1 MTDDMRTNTVE
12 ETAPKTTMGEV
23 SHANPYTGGTFGA
36 ELAFERGPAVAA
48 DGGERNAV
56 SRTSSDR
63 TSDGGRGDAEDES
76 GEEETMEDVDHEHPH
91 DDADE
96 ANRVFARGHADENED
111 ENGETGPV

>member
-48 DGGERNAV
+48 DGGRA
-56 SRTSSDR
+56 
-63 TSDGGRGDAEDES
+63 DAENEN

-111 ENGETGPV
+111 ENGETGPI

>member
-63 TSDGGRGDAEDES
+63 TSDGGRGDAEN

-96 ANRVFARGHADENED
+96 ANRVFARGHADEND
-111 ENGETGPV
+111 ETGPV

>member
-23 SHANPYTGGTFGA
+23 SHANPYTGGTFGD
-36 ELAFERGPAVAA
+36 EMAFERGPAVAA
-48 DGGERNAV
+48 DGGRA
-56 SRTSSDR
+56 
-63 TSDGGRGDAEDES
+63 DAEDGS
-76 GEEETMEDVDHEHPH
+76 GEEATMQDVDHEHPH